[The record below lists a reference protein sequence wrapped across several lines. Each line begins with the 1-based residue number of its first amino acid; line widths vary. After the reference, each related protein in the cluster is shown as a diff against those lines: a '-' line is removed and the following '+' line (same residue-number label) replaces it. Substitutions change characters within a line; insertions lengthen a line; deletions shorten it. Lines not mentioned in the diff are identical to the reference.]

1 MKPSTNHSSQLL
13 LCLLLLSAVICLG
26 WYMVDTGEIVWQ
38 LLAAQIL
45 IAITLMVRAW
55 LFLRAKYP
63 KHHHGEQADFLSSNS
78 LLNSLSDGVLVIDK
92 HGKIK
97 FFNQQAFLITGYKPD
112 EAIDIHYSSVLRF
125 FTKDNS
131 PLPAA
136 EDPVVISQQT
146 YDVSR
151 LDMINLRTYSDKII
165 PVAVQAAPIKDD
177 SNEILIAFRD
187 ISREID
193 REREQLEFISTASHE
208 MRTPIATINGYLGLA
223 LNPKISQIDD
233 KAREYILKA
242 QSAVEH
248 LGELFKNLL
257 SISKAEDQSITIN
270 PQVIDLI
277 DFTRKICD
285 DFQPQIASKQI
296 NLNFAPL
303 ASRTRVLNPTILV
316 YTDKDLLR
324 EVVSN
329 LIENAIKYTNQGTVT
344 VDITAKDNN
353 LTQISVSDTGIGI
366 PPEDIP
372 HLFQKFY
379 RVDNSQT
386 REIGGTGLGLYLCR
400 KIIEHLHGRIWAES
414 SLGKGS
420 TFFIELDRIDQ
431 LKATKLQAHEQRQRV
446 ASQYTIHPQP
456 WPFGQF
462 LWYFLV
468 IFYIINLS
476 KVTIL
481 TLIEHKF

>member
-1 MKPSTNHSSQLL
+1 MIFKIHLIYEIFSMKTSTNQYSQLL

-26 WYMVDTGEIVWQ
+26 WYILSIKAIPW
-38 LLAAQIL
+38 QIL
-45 IAITLMVRAW
+45 VAQSLIATTLIVRAW
-55 LFLRAKYP
+55 LFLRAEYP
-63 KHHHGEQADFLSSNS
+63 KHHHSAQPDFLSSNS

-92 HGKIK
+92 NGKIK

-112 EAIDIHYSSVLRF
+112 EALDIHYSSVLRF

-131 PLPAA
+131 PLPTA

-151 LDMINLRTYSDKII
+151 LDMINLRTYSDKVI

-187 ISREID
+187 ISRELD

-223 LNPKISQIDD
+223 LNPKISQIDA
-233 KAREYILKA
+233 KARDYIIKA

-257 SISKAEDQSITIN
+257 SISKAEDKSITIN
-270 PQVIDLI
+270 NQVIDLI
-277 DFTRKICD
+277 DFIGKICD
-285 DFQPQIASKQI
+285 DFQPQIASKDI
-296 NLNFAPL
+296 KLVFAPL
-303 ASRTRVLNPTILV
+303 ANRTRVLNPAILI

-324 EVVSN
+324 EVISN

-344 VDITAKDNN
+344 VNITTKDNN
-353 LTQISVSDTGIGI
+353 MAQISVSDTGIGI

-400 KIIEHLHGRIWAES
+400 KIIEQLHGRIWAES
-414 SLGKGS
+414 KLGKGS
-420 TFFIELDRIDQ
+420 TFFVELSRIDQ
-431 LKATKLQAHEQRQRV
+431 FKATKIKAHEQRQQAATQS
-446 ASQYTIHPQP
+446 AS
-456 WPFGQF
+456 
-462 LWYFLV
+462 V
-468 IFYIINLS
+468 DAANS
-476 KVTIL
+476 
-481 TLIEHKF
+481 